1 VLLSNL
7 LEYMGIE
14 RDRLHMSWVS
24 SAEATKFIDVV
35 TEVTEA
41 VRALGPNK
49 YFIKEQ
55 AKAKVA

>member
-24 SAEATKFIDVV
+24 SAEATKFIEVV

-41 VRALGPNK
+41 VRALGPNQ
-49 YFIKEQ
+49 YYIKAQ
-55 AKAKVA
+55 AKVA

>member
-1 VLLSNL
+1 MLLSNL

>member
-1 VLLSNL
+1 M
-7 LEYMGIE
+7 EYMGIE

-24 SAEATKFIDVV
+24 SAEATKFIEVV

-49 YFIKEQ
+49 YFIKDQ
-55 AKAKVA
+55 AKVA

>member
-1 VLLSNL
+1 MLLSNL
-7 LEYMGIE
+7 MEYMGIE

-35 TEVTEA
+35 TEA

-49 YFIKEQ
+49 YFIKDQ
-55 AKAKVA
+55 AKVA

>member
-1 VLLSNL
+1 
-7 LEYMGIE
+7 MGIE

-41 VRALGPNK
+41 VRALGPNQ
-49 YFIKEQ
+49 YFIKAQ
-55 AKAKVA
+55 AKVA